1 MNEQNKQEM
10 KAPAVQVQFRGIT
23 GCGWQTVEGE
33 HGLYQIVDTDGNL
46 IASVMPVPGDTMK
59 RTFHRIFAEI
69 IAASGEM
76 MSQYPYL
83 PTRHDDL
90 LKKINAILNEP
101 A

>member
-1 MNEQNKQEM
+1 MNKQNEQKM
-10 KAPAVQVQFRGIT
+10 KTPPVQVQFRGIT
-23 GCGWQTVEGE
+23 GCAWQAVQGE
-33 HGLYQIVDTDGNL
+33 HGLYQVVDTDGNL

-76 MSQYPYL
+76 MSQYPFV

-90 LKKINAILNEP
+90 LNRINAILNEP